1 MTQAIKIVIWGA
13 GGHAKVV
20 ADILRCIGGYE
31 IAGFLDDANPLH
43 HGQSYCG
50 AMILGGKEQLPRL
63 REQGITKLILGF
75 GDCAARLK
83 LWEFVKNLGFDFVT
97 AIHPRATVAAGVTI
111 GEGTVIAAG
120 AVINPGSRLGANVI
134 INTCA
139 SVDHDCIIED
149 GAHLSPGARLGGKV
163 TIGRGAWLALNS
175 TVVPGTTIG
184 ECAVIGAGAVVL
196 SNIPPRVLAY
206 GIPAR
211 IIRPT
216 E

>member
-1 MTQAIKIVIWGA
+1 MKQFIKIVIWGA

-20 ADILRCIGGYE
+20 ADILRCMGGYE
-31 IAGFLDDANPLH
+31 IAGFLDDAKPAR
-43 HGQSYCG
+43 HGQPFYG
-50 AMILGGKEQLPRL
+50 ATILGGKEQLPL
-63 REQGITKLILGF
+63 LQENGVTHIILGF
-75 GDCAARLK
+75 GDNAARLRLNALVK
-83 LWEFVKNLGFDFVT
+83 EFAFHLAT
-97 AIHPRATVAAGVTI
+97 AIHPRATVAADVPI

-139 SVDHDCIIED
+139 SVDHDCIVED

-163 TIGRGAWLALNS
+163 TIGRGAWLAMNS
-175 TVVPGTTIG
+175 AAVPGITIG
-184 ECAVIGAGAVVL
+184 EGAIIGAGAVVL